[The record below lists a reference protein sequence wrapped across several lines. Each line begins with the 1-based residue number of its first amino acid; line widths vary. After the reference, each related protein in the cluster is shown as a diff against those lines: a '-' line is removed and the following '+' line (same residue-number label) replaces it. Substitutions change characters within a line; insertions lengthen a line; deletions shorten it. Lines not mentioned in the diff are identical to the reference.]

1 MITAPFSYGY
11 AAHYSY
17 SQTVVTCRWIIMP
30 RLSIRTSCEYVLYIA
45 HDTHNTDD
53 QHGTVLELL
62 YSSDLLRDIIL
73 VRETMS
79 WD

>member
-30 RLSIRTSCEYVLYIA
+30 RLSIRTSCEYVLYMKLVLLMI
-45 HDTHNTDD
+45 HTIQMINTA
-53 QHGTVLELL
+53 
-62 YSSDLLRDIIL
+62 RF
-73 VRETMS
+73 
-79 WD
+79 